1 MFFKGTSINIDSKTK
16 KEKVILQS
24 LNPGETFLIGA
35 HEFIVLKQG
44 YDFTKVISKNLMARD
59 VQFDENTGD
68 YNKSAL
74 KQYVDKKIRPI
85 ILKNVGEENLIK
97 ESVPLTSLDNQ
108 TEFINCICDVRP
120 LTFDEVREYNNLLVN
135 NDLLDCYWTI
145 TPWSIAER
153 GCEYCHCLIVVAPSG
168 YIFGRSCNDN
178 RGVRPLCTLKSN
190 IFVQSGEK

>member
-1 MFFKGTSINIDSKTK
+1 MFF
-16 KEKVILQS
+16 EKIILRS
-24 LNPGETFLIGA
+24 LNPGETFLIGT

-74 KQYVDKKIRPI
+74 KQYIDRKIRPI

-120 LTFDEVREYNNLLVN
+120 LAFDEVREYNNLLVN
-135 NDLLDCYWTI
+135 NDLPNCYWTI
-145 TPWSIAER
+145 TPWTIAER
-153 GCEYCHCLIVVAPSG
+153 EWAHCPCLIVVSPSG
-168 YIFGRSCNDN
+168 YIFGRSCNDD

-190 IFVQSGEK
+190 IFVQKGEK